1 MRDFPMRDELEVDLE
16 TLMEQEYGNAPN
28 SQQPNPAEMQ
38 GRQVLRQENVL
49 QTVCVDAICV
59 NLRLRYNTD
68 TYLYRARRCCS
79 CRQAFLP
86 VLV

>member
-38 GRQVLRQENVL
+38 GSPGTPARERPPN
-49 QTVCVDAICV
+49 
-59 NLRLRYNTD
+59 RLRGRD
-68 TYLYRARRCCS
+68 LC
-79 CRQAFLP
+79 
-86 VLV
+86 